1 MTVLI
6 PLIVVVASG
15 LAFVAY
21 KHPNAYRVMFI
32 FAVPVLVMGGFL
44 VIAIKIGDLNATI
57 KSIYHELPNIR
68 KYALSDQLP
77 YQIIR
82 LYGIGQFLKV
92 FLIYYISGF
101 AYLVFL
107 LVLRGLLD
115 LGKDRN
121 HTPTWY
127 GADVTGAVYRSA
139 QAQRRFQGTASLHDS
154 TLDPFRRSTSL
165 ICRHSA
171 SQPFLSALVRLDKYL
186 FRPHVG
192 NRIVVKFLA
201 ATTRLF
207 EKRQAILFRNDA
219 FDYLEWMRM
228 PMGHHLAALSASCI
242 VDVPLTK
249 NRRGFTKVVRYSRL
263 LL

>member
-21 KHPNAYRVMFI
+21 KHPNAYRVVFI

-44 VIAIKIGDLNATI
+44 VVAIKIGDLNGSI

-77 YQIIR
+77 YQIKR
-82 LYGIGQFLKV
+82 LYAVGQFLKV

-115 LGKDRN
+115 LGKDRH
-121 HTPTWY
+121 HTPT
-127 GADVTGAVYRSA
+127 
-139 QAQRRFQGTASLHDS
+139 
-154 TLDPFRRSTSL
+154 
-165 ICRHSA
+165 
-171 SQPFLSALVRLDKYL
+171 
-186 FRPHVG
+186 
-192 NRIVVKFLA
+192 
-201 ATTRLF
+201 
-207 EKRQAILFRNDA
+207 
-219 FDYLEWMRM
+219 
-228 PMGHHLAALSASCI
+228 
-242 VDVPLTK
+242 
-249 NRRGFTKVVRYSRL
+249 
-263 LL
+263 